1 MSERRRQNAV
11 ANDNAVASDMES
23 VIKST
28 KAKPS
33 KAGSA
38 WKGGATE

>member
-1 MSERRRQNAV
+1 MSEIRRKNAV
-11 ANDNAVASDMES
+11 ANDMES
-23 VIKST
+23 AIKST